1 MWSSSAGIHC
11 DQRGVPLPHPSTPS
25 LHVLTAVRIGRC
37 IHRSAWKVLNRPIYV
52 PEDDTEAI
60 ALLIKGDVTNLA
72 ELLTRRI
79 SLGSDSAA
87 ALLGYLEFMGAIS
100 GSSNPDAAIALCT
113 AGARRRHGY
122 AQYVLA
128 WAQWESADTV
138 ADALRWMKSA
148 AADSK
153 FLPAWVGLA
162 QMLAMSST
170 SKQQDRAAVDCL
182 WVAHKLGHA
191 AALLLICGIA
201 RGGRLGLAWRLG
213 CALAF
218 PFCLLRTVIF
228 VKCHPFSYRSLVT
241 RKNLKVPLFQLRAR
255 S

>member
-1 MWSSSAGIHC
+1 M
-11 DQRGVPLPHPSTPS
+11 
-25 LHVLTAVRIGRC
+25 LTAVRMRRC
-37 IHRSAWKVLNRPIYV
+37 VQARSAWKVLNRPIFI

-60 ALLIKGDVTNLA
+60 SLLIKGDVANLA
-72 ELLTRRI
+72 ALLTRRI

-100 GSSNPDAAIALCT
+100 GVSNPDAAIALCT
-113 AGARRRHGY
+113 PGARKGHGY

-128 WAQWESADTV
+128 WAQWESAETV
-138 ADALRWMKSA
+138 RDALRWMKRS

-162 QMLAMSST
+162 QMLSMSAT
-170 SKQQDRAAVDCL
+170 SKSEARAALDCGR
-182 WVAHKLGHA
+182 VAHKLGHA

-201 RGGRLGLAWRLG
+201 RGGRLGWAWRLG

-218 PFCLLRTVIF
+218 PFCLLRTWIF
-228 VKCHPFSYRSLVT
+228 WKCHPFSERSLVT
-241 RKNLKVPLFQLRAR
+241 LKNPKVPFLQPGGAR